1 MQNHLIKM
9 RELAGVIT
17 KDWLRYQFSLQQGND
32 RYLRLVNR
40 LERIAPGPEDIGYVC
55 LWPHTSKLHA
65 PMIMPNLGKK
75 LLNICLQKSIFYMQT
90 SRELDE
96 DIQISVLIGHR
107 GVERLPLLL
116 TTIKSIAAQID
127 VSLECIII
135 EQDNNARVKEYLP
148 KWVRHIF
155 LKTDSE
161 STSYNRSAGFNLG
174 AQNAHG
180 RILLLHDNDML
191 VSSTY
196 CKDIVTLA
204 NKGYEAINSK
214 RYVFYLNRLHSE
226 KIISSFYNLGSEP
239 PDYIVQN
246 LEAGGSMAITKEAYF
261 RIGGMDEE
269 FVGWGGEDIEFWKR
283 CSLLNR
289 WIWGYEPIIH
299 LWHKSQPLKENKD
312 NPNIARIKHLDTID
326 INQRIKSLRNRYF
339 KNS

>member
-1 MQNHLIKM
+1 M

-32 RYLRLVNR
+32 RYLRLANR
-40 LERIAPGPEDIGYVC
+40 LERIASGPEDLGYVC

-65 PMIMPNLGKK
+65 PMIMPDLGKK
-75 LLNICLQKSIFYMQT
+75 LLNKCLKKSIFHLQT
-90 SRELDE
+90 SREMEE

-107 GVERLPLLL
+107 GIERLPLLL

-135 EQDNNARVKEYLP
+135 EQDNKARVKEYLP

-204 NKGYEAINSK
+204 NKGFEAINSK

-226 KIISSFYNLGSEP
+226 KIISSFVNLGSEP

-299 LWHKSQPLKENKD
+299 LWHKSQPLKENKN
-312 NPNIARIKHLDTID
+312 NPNIARIKYLDAID
-326 INQRIKSLRNRYF
+326 TNQRIKSLRNRYF
-339 KNS
+339 GNS